1 MSVMVIELDRSY
13 YREVPQTDWLLWLA
27 VALSLAALGAM
38 LGLTVSLVM
47 ALAPAAAGL
56 GIVASVL
63 VTEIEGE
70 RWKKSSLQY
79 SL

>member
-1 MSVMVIELDRSY
+1 MAVMVIELDRSY
-13 YREVPQTDWLLWLA
+13 YREVPQTGWLLWLA

-38 LGLTVSLVM
+38 LALTASMVL

-63 VTEIEGE
+63 VNELEVT
-70 RWKKSSLQY
+70 WKKSSLQY